1 MSQMSTG
8 LSHQEKQAAL
18 AVPPREAGRLLS
30 LGLSEVY
37 ERMRKGELESYQDG
51 RARRITMK
59 SIHTYLA
66 RRLAASADGWR
77 GWSARPNSPPC
88 AAASSGSVCKTQRP
102 DVSAVGPKIRVIQ
115 SPAF

>member
-37 ERMRKGELESYQDG
+37 ERMRNGELESYQDG

-66 RRLAASADGWR
+66 RRLAASAEGWKQITPQPRHR
-77 GWSARPNSPPC
+77 GRQQ
-88 AAASSGSVCKTQRP
+88 SSRK
-102 DVSAVGPKIRVIQ
+102 RV
-115 SPAF
+115 